1 MIQYVIKR
9 IFIFVPTIIAI
20 SLLTFIIS
28 LNAPG
33 DPVEQMLNAGQQQ
46 GQIAEKIATEKAYL
60 DQRKSLGLDKPV
72 FYFSFSSTAS
82 CDTLYRIARLRHRFA
97 LERLIDKC
105 GNWSLISEYYHS
117 LKNFEKAVYEI
128 NVNSIN
134 AERFTTIKELNN
146 QLLEL
151 YKPKQIRENIH
162 KLSSIIQSHQ
172 SFIPLMLPLMSV
184 ITSNNKMT
192 TNKTIYKKYMP
203 VIHFYG
209 MDNQYH
215 NWIFNFFKGDFG
227 ISYQDKRPVKSVIW
241 DAIGWTMLISVL
253 SMLIAYLIAIPLGV
267 HSAVYKDTAIDRT
280 ISTILFMLYSLPNFW
295 IATMLIMFLGG
306 GDYLDWFPSFGLSS
320 LSSDVGFFSRFT
332 DISYHLV
339 LPLACW
345 TYTSFAFLSRQMRGG
360 MLTVIR
366 QDYIRTARAKGLEQK
381 QIIWKHAFRNSLI
394 PIITLFANVFPAA
407 IGGSFI
413 LENIFSIPGMGK
425 ISLEAIYARNYPIIF
440 TVLMFSAILT
450 LIGYLVSDILYAIA
464 DPRISYSQKRK

>member
-20 SLLTFIIS
+20 SLLTFLIS

-72 FYFSFSSTAS
+72 FYFSFSSAAS
-82 CDTLYRIARLRHRFA
+82 CDSLYRIPRLRQRIA

-105 GNWSLISEYYHS
+105 GNWSMISEYYHS
-117 LKNFEKAVYEI
+117 LKNFEKAVYKITI
-128 NVNSIN
+128 NSTNF
-134 AERFTTIKELNN
+134 ERVTTIKELNN
-146 QLLEL
+146 QLLEF
-151 YKPKQIRENIH
+151 YKPKQIRENIN

-172 SFIPLMLPLMSV
+172 SFIPLMSPLMAV
-184 ITSNNKMT
+184 ITTNNKMV
-192 TNKTIYKKYMP
+192 TNKTTYKKYIP
-203 VIHFYG
+203 VIHYYG
-209 MDNQYH
+209 LNNQYH
-215 NWIFNFFKGDFG
+215 NWIFNFFNGDFG

-241 DAIGWTMLISVL
+241 DAIGWTMLISIL

-267 HSAVYKDTAIDRT
+267 HSAVHKDTVIDRT

-320 LSSDVGFFSRFT
+320 LSSDVGLFSRFT

-339 LPLACW
+339 LPLVCW

-450 LIGYLVSDILYAIA
+450 LIGYLVSDILYAVA
-464 DPRISYSQKRK
+464 DPRITYSQKRK